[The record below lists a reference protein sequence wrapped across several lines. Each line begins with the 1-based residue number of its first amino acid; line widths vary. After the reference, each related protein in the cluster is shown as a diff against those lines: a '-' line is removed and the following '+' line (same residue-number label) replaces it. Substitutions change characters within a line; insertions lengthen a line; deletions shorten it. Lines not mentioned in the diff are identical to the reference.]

1 VLLLI
6 GALSSCYFFQMLLLL
21 LILHVLSKPRNGI
34 HRSSAER
41 ERVKKMNESTCIDKL
56 KAAQMFAIALTCLTT
71 MAQWWPCILVDGRGG
86 CGTDLSR

>member
-1 VLLLI
+1 
-6 GALSSCYFFQMLLLL
+6 MLLLL

-41 ERVKKMNESTCIDKL
+41 DRDRERERVKKMNESTCIDKL
-56 KAAQMFAIALTCLTT
+56 KAAQIFAIALTCLTT